1 MALPKPLTGT
11 GRKAGC
17 DLSASSYAK
26 TAGCLLRHMA
36 YTGAHPDTEFDEAI
50 MTQDNETIFR
60 ELCKLLE
67 PFNAAGVTLSRR
79 TDISADLNI
88 DSVSVMDFIMEIE
101 DKYDIDIPLNLLSD
115 IRTLDELTGV
125 VEARLDGA
133 IVS

>member
-1 MALPKPLTGT
+1 
-11 GRKAGC
+11 
-17 DLSASSYAK
+17 
-26 TAGCLLRHMA
+26 MA

-79 TDISADLNI
+79 TDISADLTI

-125 VEARLDGA
+125 VEARLDRA
-133 IVS
+133 KVS